1 VFSSLNV
8 STGVANLFSNARL
21 SWYSIGRAVDLPA
34 LQARLDQFVAGVRAA
49 I

>member
-1 VFSSLNV
+1 
-8 STGVANLFSNARL
+8 LFSNARL

-34 LQARLDQFVAGVRAA
+34 LQSRLDTFMASLRAA

>member
-1 VFSSLNV
+1 LNV
-8 STGVANLFSNARL
+8 STSAIQFASNARL

-34 LQARLDQFVAGVRAA
+34 LRARLDTFMASIRAA

>member
-1 VFSSLNV
+1 VFSTLNV
-8 STGVANLFSNARL
+8 TNGVVTSVTNARL